1 MHTLVPSIAPGCPV
15 RTTLEML
22 GGKWRLL
29 LLHQL
34 VGEGCR
40 FGEIRQL
47 VPDISEKVL
56 VHELKRLVRAEL
68 VQRTPQGGASTKVT
82 YHLTPMG
89 HQALLVLAAVAEFG
103 FKYADYVRAGRL
115 ARGPSVRG

>member
-1 MHTLVPSIAPGCPV
+1 MDALPLRLTPGCPV

-34 VGEGCR
+34 SGGPRR

-56 VHELKRLVRAEL
+56 VHELKHLVNAEL
-68 VQRTPQGGASTKVT
+68 IRRTSQSAAPSGVT
-82 YHLTPMG
+82 YRLTPLG
-89 HQALLVLAAVAEFG
+89 HQALPVLTAVAEFG
-103 FKYADYVRAGRL
+103 FQYAAYIQAGRP
-115 ARGPSVRG
+115 ATDQDATR